1 MRVKLKSSAAALAI
15 AAGAASLFFAFDST
29 RDASALTAHPQ
40 PAAPVEGQ
48 IDQKRLM
55 SADKDPGEWLTT
67 GRDFGKGH
75 YSPLERINTKN
86 IDRLGFAWSYDTQTN
101 RGLEAT
107 PIVVDGVMYT
117 SGATGKA
124 YALDAKTGK
133 EIWSFDPHADL
144 RVNREACCDEV
155 NRGVALWKGKV
166 YVASFDGILYALD
179 AATGKTLWQADT
191 ITDKKVGYS
200 VTGAPEV
207 AGHVVVIGNAGS
219 EYDARGYVSAYDLDT
234 GKFAWRFYTV
244 PGDPA
249 KPQES
254 PELEVAT
261 KTWDAKSRWD
271 MGGGGTV
278 WDSMVYDPELNLLY
292 FGTGNG
298 TFFDRSRRS
307 PSGGDNLYIAS
318 ILAIN
323 PDTGRMVWHYQ
334 EVPGDQWDFDTL
346 QPIILTDLK
355 IAGAS
360 RKVLMQAS
368 KDGFFYIIDR
378 KTGEVLSAEKF
389 VPVTWAERVD
399 LKTGRPVEAPGARDY
414 KNEYNGKNYL
424 HPASMGGH
432 NWNPMSYDRKT
443 GLVYIPE
450 IENGE
455 TGVFTGK
462 TFLRAWDP
470 LRSRTVWEQPT
481 GGWWD
486 HAGVLATAGGLVFQ
500 GNGPGHFI
508 AYDAATGAKLKDIDT
523 GSTIIAAPMS
533 YEIGGVQYIAVMA
546 AWGGGG
552 WSYVHPEDAAYQRGN
567 EGRILVFKLDGG
579 ETPIP
584 PPLPPIQPIPQP
596 PPQTASTDT
605 VKQGGAL
612 FAQRCAV
619 CHVNQPRS
627 EAPDLRRMAPETH
640 EAFSQIVLGGI
651 LKNAGMPPWEGILT
665 PADVDAIHA
674 YLISI
679 SWDAYSKQ
687 QAASKN

>member
-1 MRVKLKSSAAALAI
+1 MPVKPKIAASPLAVAFAAAALPFAI
-15 AAGAASLFFAFDST
+15 HAMRTS
-29 RDASALTAHPQ
+29 SALADDHKS
-40 PAAPVEGQ
+40 ARGQ
-48 IDQKRLM
+48 IDQKRLRA
-55 SADKDPGEWLTT
+55 ADKHPGEWLTA

-75 YSPLERINTKN
+75 YSPLAQINTKTV
-86 IDRLGFAWSYDTQTN
+86 DRLGFAWDYDTQTN

-107 PIVVDGVMYT
+107 PIVVDGVMYA
-117 SGATGKA
+117 SGSTGKA

-133 EIWSFDPHADL
+133 ELWSFDPHADL

-155 NRGVALWKGKV
+155 NRGVAVWQGRV

-179 AATGKTLWQADT
+179 AATGKVLWQADT
-191 ITDKKVGYS
+191 ITDKKIGYS
-200 VTGAPEV
+200 VSGAPEV
-207 AGHVVVIGNAGS
+207 AGHVVVIGNSGA

-234 GKFAWRFYTV
+234 GKLAWRFYTV
-244 PGDPA
+244 PGDPS

-254 PELEVAT
+254 PELKVAV

-278 WDSMVYDPELNLLY
+278 WDSMVYDPDLNLLY

-298 TFFDRSRRS
+298 TFYDQSRRS

-323 PDTGRMVWHYQ
+323 PDTGRLVWHYQ

-355 IAGAS
+355 IGGAS

-378 KTGEVLSAEKF
+378 KSGELLSAENF
-389 VPVTWAERVD
+389 VPVSWASHVD
-399 LKTGRPVEAPGARDY
+399 MKTGRPVEAADARTY
-414 KNEYNGKNYL
+414 RYSSNGKGYIQ
-424 HPASMGGH
+424 PSPMGGH
-432 NWNPMSYDRKT
+432 NWNPMSYDPKT
-443 GLVYIPE
+443 GLVYIPA
-450 IENGE
+450 IENGQ
-455 TGVFTGK
+455 TGIFTGN

-470 LRSRTVWEQPT
+470 IQSKAVWNVSVGE
-481 GGWWD
+481 WWD
-486 HAGVLATAGGLVFQ
+486 HAGVLSTAGGLVFQ
-500 GNGPGHFI
+500 GNGPGHLI
-508 AYDAATGAKLKDIDT
+508 AYDSATGKKLKDMDV

-533 YEIGGVQYIAVMA
+533 YSVDGVQYIAVMA

-552 WSYVHPEDAAYQRGN
+552 WSIPHPESAAYQRGN
-567 EGRILVFKLDGG
+567 EGRIVVFKLDGG
-579 ETPIP
+579 TVPIP
-584 PPLPPIQPIPQP
+584 PLLPPIQPIPQP
-596 PPQTASTDT
+596 PPLTASADS

-612 FAQRCAV
+612 FGARCGA

-640 EAFSQIVLGGI
+640 EAFNQIVLGGI
-651 LKNAGMPPWEGILT
+651 LKNAGMPPWEGVLT
-665 PADVDAIHA
+665 QADVDAIHA
-674 YLISI
+674 YLISL
-679 SWDAYSKQ
+679 SWDAYNKQ
-687 QAASKN
+687 QAALKN

>member
-1 MRVKLKSSAAALAI
+1 MSARLAVVCSMVLA
-15 AAGAASLFFAFDST
+15 AAGAALVGS
-29 RDASALTAHPQ
+29 RGPSALADQ
-40 PAAPVEGQ
+40 ARPAAHGQ
-48 IDQKRLM
+48 IDRKRLLA
-55 SADKDPGEWLTT
+55 ADKHPEEWLTT

-75 YSPLERINTKN
+75 FSPLTQINTQTV
-86 IDRLGFAWSYDTQTN
+86 DRLGFAWGYDTQTN

-117 SGATGKA
+117 SGSTGKA
-124 YALDAKTGK
+124 YALDAATGK
-133 EIWSFDPHADL
+133 ELWTFDPHADL
-144 RVNREACCDEV
+144 RGNRESCCDEV
-155 NRGVALWKGKV
+155 SRGVAVWHGKV
-166 YVASFDGILYALD
+166 YVAAFDGRLFALD
-179 AATGKTLWQADT
+179 AATGAVLWVADS
-191 ITDKKVGYS
+191 ITDKKVGYT

-207 AGHVVVIGNAGS
+207 AGHVVVIGNAGA

-234 GKFAWRFYTV
+234 GKLAWRFYTV
-244 PGDPA
+244 PGDPS

-254 PELEVAT
+254 PELELAM
-261 KTWDAKSRWD
+261 KTWDPKSRWD

-292 FGTGNG
+292 FGTSNG
-298 TFFDRSRRS
+298 TFLDRSRRS

-323 PDTGRMVWHYQ
+323 PDTGRLAWHYQ
-334 EVPGDQWDFDTL
+334 EVPGDQWDYDTL

-355 IAGAS
+355 IGGRP
-360 RKVLMQAS
+360 RKILMQAS

-378 KTGEVLSAEKF
+378 KTGQVLSAEKF

-414 KNEYNGKNYL
+414 KFLFNGKNYL

-432 NWNPMSYDRKT
+432 NWNPMSYDPRT

-450 IENGE
+450 IENSDAGL
-455 TGVFTGK
+455 FTGK
-462 TFLRAWDP
+462 TYLRAWDP
-470 LRSRTVWEQPT
+470 LGSKTIWEAPF

-486 HAGVLATAGGLVFQ
+486 HAGVLSTAGGLVFQ

-508 AYDAATGAKLKDIDT
+508 AYDAATGKKLKDIDV
-523 GSTIIAAPMS
+523 GSTIMAAPMS
-533 YEIGGVQYIAVMA
+533 YEVGGVQYVAVMA

-552 WSYVHPEDAAYQRGN
+552 WSYVHPENAAYQRGN
-567 EGRILVFKLDGG
+567 EGRIIVFKLGG
-579 ETPIP
+579 GATPIP
-584 PPLPPIQPIPQP
+584 PLLPPIQPIPQP
-596 PPQTASTDT
+596 PPLTASADV

-612 FAQRCAV
+612 FAARCAG

-627 EAPDLRRMAPETH
+627 EAPDLRRMTPETH
-640 EAFSQIVLGGI
+640 AAFQQIVLGGI
-651 LKNAGMPPWEGILT
+651 LKSAGMPPWDGILS
-665 PADVDAIHA
+665 PEDADAIHA

-679 SWDAYSKQ
+679 SWDAYNKE
-687 QAASKN
+687 QAAPKN

>member
-1 MRVKLKSSAAALAI
+1 MPVKPKISATPLAGAVAALLVVLLVAI
-15 AAGAASLFFAFDST
+15 NAARASFALADD
-29 RDASALTAHPQ
+29 RK
-40 PAAPVEGQ
+40 PARGQ

-55 SADKDPGEWLTT
+55 AADKHPGEWLTT

-75 YSPLERINTKN
+75 YSPLAQINSRN
-86 IDRLGFAWSYDTQTN
+86 IGRLGFAWEYGTQTN

-117 SGATGKA
+117 SGSTGKA

-133 EIWSFDPHADL
+133 ELWSFDPHADL
-144 RVNREACCDEV
+144 RVNRAACCDEV
-155 NRGVALWKGKV
+155 NRGVAVWRGKV

-179 AATGKTLWQADT
+179 AATGRILWHADT
-191 ITDKKVGYS
+191 ITDKKIGYS

-207 AGHVVVIGNAGS
+207 AGHVVVIGNAGA

-244 PGDPA
+244 PGDPS

-254 PELEVAT
+254 PELEVAV

-271 MGGGGTV
+271 MGGGATV

-298 TFFDRSRRS
+298 TFFDQSRRS

-323 PDTGRMVWHYQ
+323 PDTGRLVWHYQ
-334 EVPGDQWDFDTL
+334 EVPGDQWDYDTL

-378 KTGEVLSAEKF
+378 KSGQLLSAEKF

-399 LKTGRPVEAPGARDY
+399 LKTGRPIEAAGARDY
-414 KNEYNGKNYL
+414 KNEFNGKNYV

-432 NWNPMSYDRKT
+432 NWNPMSYDPKT

-455 TGVFTGK
+455 TGTFTGK
-462 TFLRAWDP
+462 TYLRAWDP
-470 LRSRTVWEQPT
+470 VRSNTVWEEPF
-481 GGWWD
+481 GDWWD
-486 HAGVLATAGGLVFQ
+486 HAGVLSTAGGLVFQ
-500 GNGPGHFI
+500 GNAPGHFI
-508 AYDAATGAKLKDIDT
+508 AYDSATGRKLKDIDV

-533 YEIGGVQYIAVMA
+533 YEIGGVQYVAVMA

-552 WSYVHPEDAAYQRGN
+552 WSYVHPENAAYQRGN
-567 EGRILVFKLDGG
+567 EGRIIVFKLDGSA
-579 ETPIP
+579 TPIP
-584 PPLPPIQPIPQP
+584 PLLPPIQPIPQP
-596 PPQTASTDT
+596 PPQTASPD
-605 VKQGGAL
+605 VVERGRAL
-612 FAQRCAV
+612 FAARCAV

-640 EAFSQIVLGGI
+640 AAFNQIVLGGI
-651 LKNAGMPPWEGILT
+651 LKSAGMPPWDGVLT
-665 PADVDAIHA
+665 QADVDAIHA
-674 YLISI
+674 YLISLA
-679 SWDAYSKQ
+679 WDGYNKQ
-687 QAASKN
+687 QAAPKK